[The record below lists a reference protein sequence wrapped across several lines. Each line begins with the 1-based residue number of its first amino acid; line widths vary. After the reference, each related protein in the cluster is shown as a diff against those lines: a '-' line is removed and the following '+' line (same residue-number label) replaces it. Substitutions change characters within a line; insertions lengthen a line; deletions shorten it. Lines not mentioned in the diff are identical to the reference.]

1 MAEYKSVI
9 DEFESL
15 AELDSIEK
23 DIKTRVV
30 YYPDKERYGFFSSD
44 GKKFSV
50 PVVLFQHATL
60 KSVISD
66 FEEKGQLYDARKS
79 DVPACPRLVSSNAV
93 LLKRLQD
100 LGYPTVSTFVRFIGE
115 QLSPDQMSLLSNF
128 VVRDTI
134 SKEGSK
140 LKLRLKRNT
149 NYYRQKANVLAGLQD
164 GGDWEFWGLNY
175 VLDGSKCTLGH
186 NINWEFI
193 AHEKDLDEYIVFGA
207 TCVQDFFNVDGQVNA
222 QLNLFRTRVLNEML
236 EYSFNLGV
244 AQAYHFKIVKW
255 QAFLI
260 EWGISIGVIPNE
272 PNVQRV
278 LQTVKLF
285 ADENMLLPTGLQENV
300 SRLLGSERIMGGL
313 VGQFT
318 KVNSKWAFLCG
329 LGIFGN
335 AYLDLT
341 NKHQVETTS
350 TKGVHVAGTTG
361 MFGTLVQHDEFQR
374 VFHIS
379 QGLNR
384 LNFVRGGN
392 YMYSALLL
400 LNNIGSVKGY
410 QNLIANL
417 TEFERVMC
425 ENELTFGYGGVDSEP
440 FNVVYFTH
448 GSDKWS
454 SLKGRPH
461 AYNKDLNLKE
471 LVGQLPFAGIDCR
484 SEVGKI
490 ASTLSVRV
498 SAYDAELARQA
509 TAEKVVDDK
518 KPKSVK
524 LEFLPVEVD
533 KFDKLVGLPAYTRLL
548 RAYKNGDYKRAT
560 GNARDDFQSVKSW
573 NSWLKHL
580 EGRDMLFV
588 VESKT
593 FEPFNW
599 YQVSMRTVAVF
610 HTVFSQFVKAGYLEF
625 AIGVNVCVELYT
637 YCQASEDQKTILS
650 ELIDRVYELRD
661 NSVELESSKF
671 YKFFMENQPLE

>member
-23 DIKTRVV
+23 SIKTRVV
-30 YYPDKERYGFFSSD
+30 YYPDKERYGFFSND
-44 GKKFSV
+44 GKQFSV

-60 KSVISD
+60 KSVIAD

-79 DVPACPRLVSSNAV
+79 DVPTCPRLVSSNAV

-115 QLSPDQMSLLSNF
+115 RLSSDQMSLLSNY

-149 NYYRQKANVLAGLQD
+149 NYYRQKAGVLAGLQD

-236 EYSFNLGV
+236 EYSFNMGV

-260 EWGISIGVIPNE
+260 EWGISVGVIPNE

-285 ADENMLLPTGLQENV
+285 ADANMLLPTGLQENV

-313 VGQFT
+313 IGQFT

-341 NKHQVETTS
+341 NKHQVETTF
-350 TKGVHVAGTTG
+350 TKSVHVAGTTG

-374 VFHIS
+374 AFHIS

-384 LNFVRGGN
+384 LGFARGGS
-392 YMYSALLL
+392 YMYSVLLL
-400 LNNIGSVKGY
+400 LNNIGSVVGY
-410 QNLIANL
+410 RNLIANL
-417 TEFERVMC
+417 TEFERVMR
-425 ENELTFGYGGVDSEP
+425 EGKLSFMYGGVDSEP
-440 FNVVYFTH
+440 YGVVYFLH
-448 GSDKWS
+448 GEDKWS
-454 SLKGRPH
+454 SIKGRPH
-461 AYNKDLNLKE
+461 AYNEGVDFKA
-471 LVGQLPFAGIDCR
+471 LVGDLPFMGIDSR
-484 SEVGKI
+484 SEIGKI
-490 ASTLSVRV
+490 ASTLVARV
-498 SAYDAELARQA
+498 SSYDEELARQRENKP
-509 TAEKVVDDK
+509 AE
-518 KPKSVK
+518 VK
-524 LEFLPVEVD
+524 RHKIVFLEFLPVEVD
-533 KFDKLVGLPAYTRLL
+533 KFDKLVTLPAYTRLL

-560 GNARDDFQSVKSW
+560 GNTRDDFQSVKSW

-650 ELIDRVYELRD
+650 ELIDRVYELKD
-661 NSVELESSKF
+661 NGVELGSSKF